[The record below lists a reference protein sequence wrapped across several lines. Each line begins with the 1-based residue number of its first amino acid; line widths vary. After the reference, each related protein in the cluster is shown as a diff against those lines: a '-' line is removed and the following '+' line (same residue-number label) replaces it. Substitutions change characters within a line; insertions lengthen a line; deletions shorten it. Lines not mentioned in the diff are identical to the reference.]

1 MAYNFIGPDA
11 MEILRNEFALLKES
25 EKEINEA
32 SEKISQARKLIA
44 EAKALKTQAEND
56 AEGYIA
62 HIEGLKV
69 EYTGFSA
76 DITNIKDM
84 KVNLQPVLFS
94 LLFFVFYFLVQ
105 T

>member
-1 MAYNFIGPDA
+1 

-44 EAKALKTQAEND
+44 EVKATQAEND

-76 DITNIKDM
+76 DITK
-84 KVNLQPVLFS
+84 S
-94 LLFFVFYFLVQ
+94 
-105 T
+105 